1 VRVEAIRKREHSLSL
16 SAAQLR
22 SALQLL
28 DKIAAQVDLA
38 LYQLEQELDLEKA
51 RGDLVQIEE
60 TPNSSDRR
68 AAPFRPF
75 RSPLN

>member
-1 VRVEAIRKREHSLSL
+1 VRVEAIREREHSLSL

-51 RGDLVQIEE
+51 RGDLVQIERNAE
-60 TPNSSDRR
+60 
-68 AAPFRPF
+68 
-75 RSPLN
+75 LQ